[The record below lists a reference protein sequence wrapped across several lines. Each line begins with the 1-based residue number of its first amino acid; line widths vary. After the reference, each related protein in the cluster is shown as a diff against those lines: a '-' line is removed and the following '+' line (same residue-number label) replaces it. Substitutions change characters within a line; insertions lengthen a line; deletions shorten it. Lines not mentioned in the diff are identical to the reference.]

1 MSVAVAPG
9 TPAPAAALVNSP
21 APEGADGSSEAA
33 DAVVGP
39 SADDGDPEALRAK
52 ARELLFSGK
61 SEEEVEAELAPKAK
75 PAAVEKPKVDDDIAL
90 SKQWARLTAQE
101 TRLKE
106 RQKAHLTEVESLKA
120 EREMLLKERS
130 EREALQN
137 DPVAFLQKAGW
148 DKEKIVQWI
157 QSDGKIEPELLI
169 KQISEKH
176 QKEIEELRAERSK
189 ERTELDN
196 ARRER
201 AKAETEA
208 ALGDEVLHMSKSD
221 PELTDLR
228 RLLEKNPK
236 KFEPF
241 IKNRVG
247 SILQEVWKKTFDPAT
262 GKGTLVDPR
271 EALVYLQAELAELQL
286 APGQAPAAR
295 TANPGAVEPSPIT
308 NHATSQRTVRS
319 VDYDE
324 MDPEARR
331 ARSEAFLR
339 GEIEE

>member
-1 MSVAVAPG
+1 MSAAVAPG
-9 TPAPAAALVNSP
+9 TPAPAVVNSP
-21 APEGADGSSEAA
+21 ASEGADGSSEAA

-61 SEEEVEAELAPKAK
+61 SEEEVEAELAPKPKPKAEVAK
-75 PAAVEKPKVDDDIAL
+75 PEEKDDIAL
-90 SKQWARLTAQE
+90 SKEWARVSAQE
-101 TRLKE
+101 KRLREK
-106 RQKAHLTEVESLKA
+106 QKAHLTEVESLKA
-120 EREMLLKERS
+120 ERETLLKERS

-148 DKEKIVQWI
+148 DKDKIVQWI

-221 PELTDLR
+221 PELADLR